1 MYIWSL
7 FKYRKMS
14 TANSGNVEREH
25 ENVEEDSSN
34 EEFQVVDEWVADDDT
49 IQSPM
54 ISDGKYFYWKFLIG
68 VYVIS

>member
-1 MYIWSL
+1 
-7 FKYRKMS
+7 MS
-14 TANSGNVEREH
+14 TDNSGKVETER

-54 ISDGKYFYWKFLIG
+54 NTDGKYFEYKF
-68 VYVIS
+68 S